1 MEDDG
6 HSRFLR
12 VTPMAAASS
21 SNEPFAALRSPV
33 LASSAGPSS
42 ASSPPP
48 GAAAAFRP
56 RAVLFSSV
64 VLLVLQAM
72 QFGWSITQLNFS
84 QFHTQRQC
92 DARPVAPGTCLMFPG
107 HTKTEWLYVV
117 NLWLVG
123 GMLGSIA
130 SGRISDRIGRKR
142 THLATC
148 VVSIVAGTVQ
158 TAAPSLAVFTLGRF
172 LAGVGTG
179 VTSSLINGYINELSP
194 PHLRNALGI
203 TFQISR
209 GVGCISC
216 GLMFFL
222 TASPNG
228 WRYISAVPIG
238 LGAVGLLLAPTLMIE
253 SPPWLLTRGR
263 RADAELAIATL
274 FGEERIPQ
282 ALAWMDAATQAAGRS
297 KSAVVAAPL
306 SRSTSRHDG
315 LHDIAVVV
323 TPPVQ
328 VQAPEQQQ
336 QQQDPRELTVSSP
349 WRALFSSTFRAQTA
363 LAVALCAAQQL
374 SGINAVFLY
383 SSTTFKDAGLHDD
396 RIGVLVINI
405 FNLVPTL
412 FAGSLGTRMG
422 NRPLLLW
429 GHVGMILCAVGI
441 TAGTAAH
448 VRGALGRLHGGVR
461 RRLRRDARTAAVRD
475 RAVRLSRRAARH
487 GVGALHLRQLGQLP
501 RHRRRLPVHRVGAGG
516 LRFCAVHRGDRG
528 VRRVH
533 VAPFARDRGT
543 HRRGDPRD
551 LPPPQARAATVACA
565 VG

>member
-1 MEDDG
+1 M
-6 HSRFLR
+6 
-12 VTPMAAASS
+12 TAAASTS
-21 SNEPFAALRSPV
+21 EPFTALRSPV
-33 LASSAGPSS
+33 LASSVGPSS
-42 ASSPPP
+42 SFSPPP
-48 GAAAAFRP
+48 SPAAFRP
-56 RAVLFSSV
+56 RPVLFSSV

-84 QFHTQRQC
+84 QFHTQRLC

-123 GMLGSIA
+123 GMLGSIV

-142 THLATC
+142 THLGTC
-148 VVSIVAGTVQ
+148 VMSIVAGSVQ
-158 TAAPSLAVFTLGRF
+158 TTAPSLPVFTLGRF

-238 LGAVGLLLAPTLMIE
+238 LGAIGLLLAPKFMVE

-263 RADAELAIATL
+263 REDAEVAIATL
-274 FGEERIPQ
+274 FGEERVQQ

-297 KSAVVAAPL
+297 KSIVAPL
-306 SRSTSRHDG
+306 SRSTSRHDV
-315 LHDIAVVV
+315 HEVSVVV
-323 TPPVQ
+323 EPSNRQAAVPPVA
-328 VQAPEQQQ
+328 VQE
-336 QQQDPRELTVSSP
+336 QDPGKLTVSSP

-363 LAVALCAAQQL
+363 LAVALCSAQQL

-383 SSTTFKDAGLHDD
+383 SSTTFKDAGLNDD

-405 FNLVPTL
+405 FNLVPTM

-441 TAGTAAH
+441 TAALMLTSAPLSVVFMAAF
-448 VRGALGRLHGGVR
+448 VGVYAVTLGPLPFVIAPSVFPDAL
-461 RRLRRDARTAAVRD
+461 
-475 RAVRLSRRAARH
+475 RATGSALCICANWGSCLVI
-487 GVGALHLRQLGQLP
+487 GVGFPYIASALEDYGFVPFIVVIAAFGAYTWRHLPETAGLTGEEIQEIYRQRKREQQ
-501 RHRRRLPVHRVGAGG
+501 R
-516 LRFCAVHRGDRG
+516 
-528 VRRVH
+528 
-533 VAPFARDRGT
+533 
-543 HRRGDPRD
+543 
-551 LPPPQARAATVACA
+551 
-565 VG
+565 